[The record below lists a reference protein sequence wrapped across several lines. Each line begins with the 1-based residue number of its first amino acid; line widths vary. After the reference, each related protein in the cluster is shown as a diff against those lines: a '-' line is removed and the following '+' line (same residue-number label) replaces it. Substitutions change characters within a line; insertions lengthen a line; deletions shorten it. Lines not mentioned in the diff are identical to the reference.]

1 MELKPN
7 AVDVNAAA
15 TPNGSAG
22 SGSSSKSSSRLSEL
36 VLVFSGVGAADGEFY
51 IQANLSIGRN
61 ASNTVVLEQDSIERI
76 HTVVRR
82 GGQGGLLLAAVEGA
96 APPRVGGVN
105 QPTIA
110 LCSGVEFTLGA
121 ATFRVVHAQPAAAAT
136 GAQAMVGRVCLQCGR
151 AIDAATGA
159 RDYKCSGCGL
169 RHGWCDQPSQGVRA
183 WLPLALGPYRVR
195 RYVARGTTTTEMRKM
210 RRNDHWKNAYQAR
223 LTTIFLIS
231 NGKTSISIPCH

>member
-15 TPNGSAG
+15 IPNGSAG
-22 SGSSSKSSSRLSEL
+22 SGSSSKSSSRLPEL
-36 VLVFSGVGAADGEFY
+36 VLVVSGAGAADGEFY

-76 HTVVRR
+76 HAEV
-82 GGQGGLLLAAVEGA
+82 
-96 APPRVGGVN
+96 
-105 QPTIA
+105 
-110 LCSGVEFTLGA
+110 
-121 ATFRVVHAQPAAAAT
+121 
-136 GAQAMVGRVCLQCGR
+136 
-151 AIDAATGA
+151 
-159 RDYKCSGCGL
+159 
-169 RHGWCDQPSQGVRA
+169 RHGWCEQPSQGVRA
-183 WLPLALGPYRVR
+183 WLALGPYRVR

-210 RRNDHWKNAYQAR
+210 RWNDHWKNAYQAR